1 MIDNAGSVTWEAH
14 SIQGEK
20 IIVENDS
27 DGSNK
32 RCIDP
37 KVDNTTVKRSDQN
50 ASRDQPTKPSKPK
63 IDENETDEKITFTT
77 AYFRRRIEALDAAI
91 NSFTTSYSPSKEQ
104 KKFDTGRTLSR
115 INLAG
120 EIITTNPND
129 DDRARKRLG
138 SPAIIKSISNNQIEM
153 MITRSYLTNKNA
165 NDFRQKEGLTLNH
178 DKSNTGETCI
188 FTNKKNDNK
197 CEINNRIRTCSD
209 SREIPMGKSPL
220 NRGDT
225 IPVSNTPEAVLM
237 VLREGVSFHR
247 LWMASWIIMATI
259 IIFGIGMLFG
269 YLSYIIREY
278 SMS

>member
-1 MIDNAGSVTWEAH
+1 MIDNAGGVTWEAH

-20 IIVENDS
+20 IIVENES

-37 KVDNTTVKRSDQN
+37 KVDNTTVQRSDHN

-63 IDENETDEKITFTT
+63 IDENDTDEKITFTT
-77 AYFRRRIEALDAAI
+77 AYFRRRIEALDAVI
-91 NSFTTSYSPSKEQ
+91 NSYTTSHSHSKEP
-104 KKFDTGRTLSR
+104 KNFDTGRTLSR

-120 EIITTNPND
+120 EIISND

-153 MITRSYLTNKNA
+153 MITRSYLTNKNV
-165 NDFRQKEGLTLNH
+165 NDFRKKEGFKLNH
-178 DKSNTGETCI
+178 DKSNDGETCI
-188 FTNKKNDNK
+188 FTNKKNSTK
-197 CEINNRIRTCSD
+197 CEMNKSIRTCSS
-209 SREIPMGKSPL
+209 SREIPMGESPL

-269 YLSYIIREY
+269 YLSYIFREY

>member
-1 MIDNAGSVTWEAH
+1 MIDNAGGVTWEAH

-20 IIVENDS
+20 IIVENES

-37 KVDNTTVKRSDQN
+37 KVDNTTVQRSDHN

-63 IDENETDEKITFTT
+63 IDENDTDEKITFTT
-77 AYFRRRIEALDAAI
+77 AYFRRRIEALDAVI
-91 NSFTTSYSPSKEQ
+91 NSYTTSHSPSKEQ

-120 EIITTNPND
+120 EIITND

-153 MITRSYLTNKNA
+153 MITRSYLTNKNG

-178 DKSNTGETCI
+178 DKNNTGETCI
-188 FTNKKNDNK
+188 FTNKKNRTK
-197 CEINNRIRTCSD
+197 CEMNKSIRTCSS
-209 SREIPMGKSPL
+209 SREIPMGESPL

-225 IPVSNTPEAVLM
+225 IPASNAPEAVLM

-269 YLSYIIREY
+269 YLSYIFREY